1 MLASCLGRALA
12 DSSSQVMA
20 LAEHALADIPLE
32 FLALAKLFSSEL
44 LALARLWFV
53 ESMK

>member
-1 MLASCLGRALA
+1 MGETLA

-20 LAEHALADIPLE
+20 LAEHAFANIPLE
-32 FLALAKLFSSEL
+32 FLALAKLFSYVPF
-44 LALARLWFV
+44 ALARLCLV